1 MPAACN
7 REKIMKVCPVCNDVF
22 ADDLKFCD
30 VDGTR
35 LTRQR
40 DVSTPQQQNKGW
52 SLFGVALL
60 VGALIISGISVIFL
74 PRAHVSPPIVTSEP
88 SATASNKPASTE
100 TASNATAPQ
109 AGEQPEIVV
118 TEGPPPDPKKKEKT
132 KAVENSN
139 ASESTLNPKAAAQSD
154 EDAEKSKQPSEAP
167 AVQPLPIPK
176 KPDPLPPVRA
186 VSEARDTE
194 ASAKPT
200 AAAEVKKDSKN
211 SKDSDKKKGEEKEK
225 KKGGFFRVF
234 KKIFGKD

>member
-1 MPAACN
+1 
-7 REKIMKVCPVCNDVF
+7 MKVCPVCNDVF

-74 PRAHVSPPIVTSEP
+74 PRAHVSPPVVASEP
-88 SATASNKPASTE
+88 TASASNKTAPTE
-100 TASNATAPQ
+100 TATNATAP
-109 AGEQPEIVV
+109 AASDQPEIVV
-118 TEGPPPDPKKKEKT
+118 TEGPPPDAKKKDKI
-132 KAVENSN
+132 KAIETDN
-139 ASESTLNPKAAAQSD
+139 ANVSTLNPKAAAQSD
-154 EDAEKSKQPSEAP
+154 EDADKSKQPAETPAP
-167 AVQPLPIPK
+167 QPLPTPK
-176 KPDPLPPVRA
+176 KTDPLPAVRTA
-186 VSEARDTE
+186 SEARDAE
-194 ASAKPT
+194 ASSKP
-200 AAAEVKKDSKN
+200 ASSSAEMKKDPKN
-211 SKDSDKKKGEEKEK
+211 SKDSDKKKAEDKEK